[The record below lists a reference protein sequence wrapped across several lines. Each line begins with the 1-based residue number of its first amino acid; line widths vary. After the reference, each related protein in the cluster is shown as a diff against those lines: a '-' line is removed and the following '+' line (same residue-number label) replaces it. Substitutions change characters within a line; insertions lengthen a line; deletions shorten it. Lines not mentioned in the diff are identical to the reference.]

1 MDGKDLEYILNHL
14 AYNSFVWNFGTTSF
28 RTKYMNFSIE
38 KQLELLSK
46 FWEDENNAKCGWEK
60 EYLLPNQPY
69 GIYEIKNRYY
79 DFMRVH
85 GFTTGDDKIK
95 YKAARQKTSGLV
107 DIGVINRN
115 HRLTEVGEAI
125 LKISHN
131 GDYTSQ
137 NILSISKDSL
147 IYLSQLLKY
156 SIPLKDGHVRPFIV
170 LLYLLSKVGPL
181 SFEEFTYLAPLCT
194 SVQATE
200 NIITSIAQYRAK
212 TISLNDIIY
221 QNIMRQ
227 QNYKDAY
234 YVWTHSEVSEDIVT
248 AIGINRKSREYDK
261 IYYKF
266 YRALKRLFV
275 EKDNNAAIEIYD
287 ISKKIQ
293 IGGYWRD
300 LLFDT
305 VSTKAIK
312 KEPLAHIN
320 ETEFTSVSTEDDL
333 KKVFFKY
340 LHLFKVKSTLHDYF
354 DLNRRYIKLSNIIL
368 FEDGLLKFDL
378 VPKPFFNSAMSELY
392 KLAYTE
398 ASNLEQLTSLEDICP
413 SLRLDEQKLLDALN
427 NELGTNLNTIDEAYS
442 EVDKKRYNRFINLI
456 ETRFSDQQLIDLLN
470 YFDSRNDDA
479 ISKAVSDNADIPTIF
494 EYILGIIWY
503 KTSEY
508 KGRIL
513 DYLKL
518 SLDAD
523 LLPVTH
529 AAGGEADIVYEYTA
543 WSPYYPKHNLLLEA
557 TLADGTN
564 QRRMEM
570 EPVSRHL
577 GRHLLRT
584 KDYNNY
590 CVFATTYL
598 DVNVISDFKMR
609 KHNPYIDTQN
619 PDNYVPGMKIIPLDT
634 TDLREII
641 KQGKKYRELY
651 PAFELAYQNSDLYPH
666 PKKWYD
672 EMVKIS
678 RDNL

>member
-1 MDGKDLEYILNHL
+1 MDDKDLDYILNHL
-14 AYNSFVWNFGTTSF
+14 AYNTFVWNFGTTSF
-28 RTKYMNFSIE
+28 RTKQMNFSIE
-38 KQLELLSK
+38 RQLELLSE
-46 FWEDENNAKCGWEK
+46 FWEDEENTKCGWEK

-69 GIYEIKNRYY
+69 NIYEIKNRYY
-79 DFMRVH
+79 DFMRDN

-95 YKAARQKTSGLV
+95 YNAARQKTSGLV

-125 LKISHN
+125 LKISQT
-131 GDYTSQ
+131 GDYNSN

-156 SIPLKDGHVRPFIV
+156 SIGLKDGYVRPFIV

-181 SFEEFTYLAPLCT
+181 SFEEFTFLAPLCT
-194 SVQATE
+194 SEEATE
-200 NIITSIAQYRAK
+200 NIINSITKLRK
-212 TISLNDIIY
+212 DDISLNDIIY
-221 QNIMRQ
+221 EHIMRQ
-227 QNYKDAY
+227 QNYQDAY
-234 YVWTHSEVSEDIVT
+234 YAWKNSEVSEEVVT

-261 IYYKF
+261 IYFPF
-266 YRALKRLFV
+266 YLALKRLFV
-275 EKDNNAAIEIYD
+275 DNDATAAIDVYN
-287 ISKKIQ
+287 ISKKIKV
-293 IGGYWRD
+293 GGYWRD

-312 KEPLAHIN
+312 NNPVEHLN
-320 ETEFTSVSTEDDL
+320 VTEFTPVNTEAEL
-333 KKVFFKY
+333 KEIFFKY
-340 LHLFKVKSTLHDYF
+340 LHLFKAKSTLHDYF

-368 FEDGLLKFDL
+368 FEDGQLKFDL
-378 VPKPFFNSAMSELY
+378 VPKPFFTSAMPELY
-392 KLAYTE
+392 KLAFTE
-398 ASNLEQLTSLEDICP
+398 AKNLEQLTSLEEIC
-413 SLRLDEQKLLDALN
+413 STLTLNEQQLLDALN
-427 NELGTNLNTIDEAYS
+427 NELGTELNSIDEAYS
-442 EVDKKRYNRFINLI
+442 EVEKLRYDRFKNMIA
-456 ETRFSDQQLIDLLN
+456 TRFSDEQLIELLDN
-470 YFDSRNDDA
+470 FDSRNDDA

-494 EYILGIIWY
+494 EYVLGIIWY
-503 KTSEY
+503 KTSEF

-543 WSPYYPKHNLLLEA
+543 WPPFYPKHNLLLEA

-584 KDYNNY
+584 RDFNNY
-590 CVFATTYL
+590 CIFATTYL
-598 DVNVISDFKMR
+598 DVNVISDFKNR
-609 KHNPYIDTQN
+609 KNIPYYDIQN
-619 PDNYVPGMKIIPLDT
+619 EDDFIPGMKIIPLNT
-634 TDLREII
+634 SDLREII
-641 KQGKKYRELY
+641 RQGKTYRELY
-651 PAFELAYQNSDLYPH
+651 PVFEDAYQRSNNFH

-672 EMVKIS
+672 ELVRIKP
-678 RDNL
+678 

>member
-1 MDGKDLEYILNHL
+1 MGDKGLEYILSHL
-14 AYNSFVWNFGTTSF
+14 AYNTFVWNFGTTSF
-28 RTKYMNFSIE
+28 RTKQMNFSIE
-38 KQLELLSK
+38 RQLELLSE
-46 FWEDENNAKCGWEK
+46 FWKDEGNAKCGWEK

-69 GIYEIKNRYY
+69 DIYEIKNRYY
-79 DFMRVH
+79 DFMRDN

-125 LKISHN
+125 LKISRS
-131 GDYTSQ
+131 GDYTSE
-137 NILSISKDSL
+137 NILSISKDSI

-156 SIPLKDGHVRPFIV
+156 SIALKDGYVRPFVV
-170 LLYLLSKVGPL
+170 LLYLLSEVGPL
-181 SFEEFTYLAPLCT
+181 TFEEFTYLAPLCT
-194 SVQATE
+194 SEEATA
-200 NIITSIAQYRAK
+200 NIINSINKLRNEE
-212 TISLNDIIY
+212 ISLNDIIY
-221 QNIMRQ
+221 QHIMRQ
-227 QNYKDAY
+227 QNYQDAY
-234 YVWTHSEVSEDIVT
+234 FVWTNSEVSEDVVT

-261 IYYKF
+261 NYYPF
-266 YRALKRLFV
+266 YLALKRLFV
-275 EKDNNAAIEIYD
+275 DNDSDAAIEVYNL
-287 ISKKIQ
+287 SKKIQ
-293 IGGYWRD
+293 VGGYWRE

-312 KEPLAHIN
+312 NEPLVHLNIS
-320 ETEFTSVSTEDDL
+320 EFATVSTDAEL
-333 KKVFFKY
+333 KEIFFKY

-368 FEDGLLKFDL
+368 FEAGQLKYDL
-378 VPKPFFNSAMSELY
+378 VPKQFFNSAMPELC
-392 KLAYTE
+392 KIAYSKAE
-398 ASNLEQLTSLEDICP
+398 NLEKLTSLEEICP
-413 SLRLDEQKLLDALN
+413 VLKLNEVQLLDALN
-427 NELGTNLNTIDEAYS
+427 KELGTNLNSIDEAYS
-442 EVDKKRYNRFINLI
+442 EVEKQRYDRFNNMI
-456 ETRFSDQQLIDLLN
+456 EARFSDEQLIELLDN
-470 YFDSRNDDA
+470 FDSRNDDA

-494 EYILGIIWY
+494 EYVLGIIWY

-529 AAGGEADIVYEYTA
+529 AAGGEADIVYEYSA
-543 WSPYYPKHNLLLEA
+543 WAPFYPKHNLLLEA

-584 KDYNNY
+584 RDFNNY

-598 DVNVISDFKMR
+598 DLNVISDFKNR
-609 KHNPYIDTQN
+609 KHIPYYDTKN
-619 PDNYVPGMKIIPLDT
+619 EDDFIPGMKIIPLDT
-634 TDLREII
+634 SDLREII
-641 KQGKKYRELY
+641 RQSKKYRELY
-651 PAFELAYQNSDLYPH
+651 PLFEEAYLQSDKFH
-666 PKKWYD
+666 PKRWYD
-672 EMVKIS
+672 ELVKIS
-678 RDNL
+678 PIN

>member
-1 MDGKDLEYILNHL
+1 MDDKDLEYILSHL

-28 RTKYMNFSIE
+28 RTKQMNFSIE
-38 KQLELLSK
+38 RQLELLSE
-46 FWEDENNAKCGWEK
+46 FWKDEENAKCGWEK

-79 DFMRVH
+79 DFMRDN
-85 GFTTGDDKIK
+85 GFITGDDKIK

-125 LKISHN
+125 LKISRS
-131 GDYTSQ
+131 GDYSSK

-156 SIPLKDGHVRPFIV
+156 SIALKDGYVRPFVV
-170 LLYLLSKVGPL
+170 LLYLLSEVGTLPY
-181 SFEEFTYLAPLCT
+181 EEFTYLAPLCT
-194 SVQATE
+194 SEEATAS
-200 NIITSIAQYRAK
+200 IVDSIAKLRNDE
-212 TISLNDIIY
+212 ISLDDIIY
-221 QNIMRQ
+221 QHIMRQ
-227 QNYKDAY
+227 QNYQDAY
-234 YVWTHSEVSEDIVT
+234 FAWTNSDVTEDVVT
-248 AIGINRKSREYDK
+248 AIGINRKSRDLDK
-261 IYYKF
+261 NYYPF
-266 YRALKRLFV
+266 YLALKRLFV
-275 EKDNNAAIEIYD
+275 ENDSKAAIEVYNK
-287 ISKKIQ
+287 SKKIQ
-293 IGGYWRD
+293 IGGYWRK

-312 KEPLAHIN
+312 NEPLAHLN
-320 ETEFTSVSTEDDL
+320 NTEFTPVNTEAEL
-333 KKVFFKY
+333 KDVFFKY

-368 FEDGLLKFDL
+368 FEDGQLKYDL

-398 ASNLEQLTSLEDICP
+398 ADNLEQLTSLEDICP
-413 SLRLDEQKLLDALN
+413 ALKLNEQQLLDALN
-427 NELGTNLNTIDEAYS
+427 TELGTNLNSIDEAYS
-442 EVDKKRYNRFINLI
+442 EVEKQRYERFNNMV
-456 ETRFSDQQLIDLLN
+456 ETRFSDNQLIELLDN
-470 YFDSRNDDA
+470 FDSRNDDA

-494 EYILGIIWY
+494 EYVLGIIWY

-529 AAGGEADIVYEYTA
+529 AAGGEADIVYEYSA
-543 WSPYYPKHNLLLEA
+543 WPPFYPKHNLLLEA

-584 KDYNNY
+584 RDFNNY

-598 DVNVISDFKMR
+598 DVNVISDFKNR
-609 KHNPYIDTQN
+609 KHIPYYDTQN
-619 PDNYVPGMKIIPLDT
+619 EDDFIPGMKIIPLDT
-634 TDLREII
+634 SDLREII
-641 KQGKKYRELY
+641 RQGKKYRELY
-651 PAFELAYQNSDLYPH
+651 PLFEQAYQQSDKCH

-678 RDNL
+678 PLN